1 MVGIVLI
8 SHSSGLAEG
17 AAELAGQI
25 AGGARVV
32 AAGGTDDGRLGTST
46 DRITAAIAAADAGDG
61 VLLLPDLGSSVLSAL
76 SLLDDLDPDPDG
88 KRLRIADAPFV
99 EGAVAAAVAASGG
112 ADLESVA
119 DAARHARHAAKFDE
133 PQPESP
139 AATDTAGASASHTA
153 SAHVVLPANLHARP
167 AGRLS
172 QEAAKYTS
180 TITIEHAGK
189 TIDPTGVLAVMSLG
203 AKLGSTVTVHADGP
217 DADEAI
223 KALAAILAEAE

>member
-46 DRITAAIAAADAGDG
+46 ERIAKAIAAADAGDG

-99 EGAVAAAVAASGG
+99 EGAVAAAVAASSG
-112 ADLESVA
+112 
-119 DAARHARHAAKFDE
+119 FD
-133 PQPESP
+133 
-139 AATDTAGASASHTA
+139 
-153 SAHVVLPANLHARP
+153 
-167 AGRLS
+167 
-172 QEAAKYTS
+172 
-180 TITIEHAGK
+180 
-189 TIDPTGVLAVMSLG
+189 
-203 AKLGSTVTVHADGP
+203 
-217 DADEAI
+217 
-223 KALAAILAEAE
+223 LAAVARAAEEA